1 VTVVIVITRL
11 RLSDTQFRDPFLEA
25 AAQVFNQAVESPG
38 NLQVEV
44 LPDANDVYWTR
55 TSWSDRD
62 AIVAFMTSQPHR
74 GAMRHISEWCDEA
87 TYVEWTQ
94 EDSMFPSWRIAF
106 ERLVDEGQVTPLLDP
121 SANHEKK
128 SFPPPKT

>member
-1 VTVVIVITRL
+1 MVITRL
-11 RLSDTQFRDPFLEA
+11 RLKDVQFRDPFLEA
-25 AAQVFNQAVESPG
+25 AAEVFNQASQSRG

-62 AIVAFMTSQPHR
+62 AMVAFMTSQPHR
-74 GAMRHISEWCDEA
+74 GAMRYISEWCDEA

-94 EDSMFPSWRIAF
+94 EDSAFPEWRLAYD
-106 ERLVDEGQVTPLLDP
+106 RLVEGGRVTPLPHP
-121 SANHEKK
+121 SDSHATR
-128 SFPPPKT
+128 SFPPPVES